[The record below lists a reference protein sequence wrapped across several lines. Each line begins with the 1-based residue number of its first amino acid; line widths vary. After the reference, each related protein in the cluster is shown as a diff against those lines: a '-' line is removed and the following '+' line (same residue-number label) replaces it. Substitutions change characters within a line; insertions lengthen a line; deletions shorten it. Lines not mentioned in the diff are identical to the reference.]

1 MYLWGSL
8 LIVPEFATFSSPW
21 AVQMMGKLTRPTWPA
36 TSVLTELSSLL
47 LLSGCSTARP
57 SPEIVLELSP
67 SIPNG
72 SLRTVVEVFITP
84 PID

>member
-8 LIVPEFATFSSPW
+8 LLVPEFATFSSPW
-21 AVQMMGKLTRPTWPA
+21 AVQMMGKLTRPMRPA

-47 LLSGCSTARP
+47 LLSSCSTAHP
-57 SPEIVLELSP
+57 SPEIMLELSP
-67 SIPNG
+67 SSPNG
-72 SLRTVVEVFITP
+72 SLRIVVEVFITP